1 MRWID
6 LLGTTLVVLFLVLG
20 ARRGLWWQ
28 LVRLLGIVAS
38 VSVARAL
45 APRVA
50 PALESALP
58 GLSPSIASG
67 LAWLGILIAMMVVLS
82 LIGRLGKATL
92 EAAQLGA
99 VDRVGGA
106 LAGSASGL
114 LVHVA
119 ILLCMCQLAPIAW
132 AKDTIHGTHSQALL
146 EGLGDRFPRLLDAHA
161 ADSLR
166 EIRKDSA
173 PVR

>member
-6 LLGTTLVVLFLVLG
+6 LLGSSLVILFLVLG
-20 ARRGLWWQ
+20 AMRGLWWQ
-28 LVRLLGIVAS
+28 VVRLLGILAS

-50 PALESALP
+50 PALTSALP
-58 GLSPSIASG
+58 GLSPSIANG
-67 LAWLGILIAMMVVLS
+67 LAWLAVLIAMMLVLS
-82 LIGRLGKATL
+82 LIGRLGKATIA
-92 EAAQLGA
+92 AAQLGT

-119 ILLCMCQLAPIAW
+119 ILLCVCQIAPIAW

-146 EGLGDRFPRLLDAHA
+146 EGLGTRFPRILDAHA

-166 EIRKDSA
+166 EIRKDS
-173 PVR
+173 PPPR